1 MFLGNRISLAPRIWN
16 LRSTNHYRY
25 KHPFVHRACRS
36 TRDCRDFVHL
46 AQHTTSRTL
55 SIWSPT
61 KEQYWIHIE
70 EAPEALNL
78 RTEALEVFQTSLFCT
93 QSPYRNNGQGNWS
106 PWALRFWVLQN
117 RLKNGCEYK
126 VGEGIA
132 QHYNKKK
139 AGRDEAKVFYWQK
152 YWSRSTNT
160 NVWWKD
166 LIYRLTKNPHTVF
179 HVLRNPPSENKL
191 TDE

>member
-1 MFLGNRISLAPRIWN
+1 MFLGNRISLAPRIWK
-16 LRSTNHYRY
+16 LRSINLYRY

-93 QSPYRNNGQGNWS
+93 QSPCRNNGQENWS
-106 PWALRFWVLQN
+106 PWALRFWASQN
-117 RLKNGCEYK
+117 WLKSGCEYK

-139 AGRDEAKVFYWQK
+139 ADRDEAKVFYWQK
-152 YWSRSTNT
+152 ILEPLDKYERMMERPYLQ
-160 NVWWKD
+160 V
-166 LIYRLTKNPHTVF
+166 TKNPHIVF